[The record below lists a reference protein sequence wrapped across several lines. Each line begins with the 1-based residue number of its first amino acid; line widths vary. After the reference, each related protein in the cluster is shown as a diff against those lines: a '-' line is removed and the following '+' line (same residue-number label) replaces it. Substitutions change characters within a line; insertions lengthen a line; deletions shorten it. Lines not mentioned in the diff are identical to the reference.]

1 MSFQQ
6 EWVGLSDRTEEVQD
20 LVNQVAKVTGSGIFT
35 AEELYERNNWGITTN
50 AALCS
55 ALLKMKE
62 LGYPISHDEILSE
75 RNKRV
80 SSPSGEP
87 GIHEGDI
94 DDTTIV
100 QKKPESIV
108 TRQVL
113 WFINNGD
120 NQEIRLKA
128 KEQRE
133 RALLEL
139 YLEHVELTGETY
151 FPQLQQLLESEWK
164 FGFSGN
170 DEYDD

>member
-1 MSFQQ
+1 MNFQQ
-6 EWVGLSDRTEEVQD
+6 EWVELSDRTEEVQN
-20 LVNQVAKVTGSGIFT
+20 LISQVATVTGSGIFS

-50 AALCS
+50 AALYS
-55 ALLKMKE
+55 ALLKMRE
-62 LGYPISHDEILSE
+62 VGYPISHDEIMIE
-75 RNKRV
+75 RNKRMI
-80 SSPSGEP
+80 SPSGEP
-87 GIHEGDI
+87 GIHEGEI

-100 QKKPESIV
+100 QKRPESIV

-113 WFINNGD
+113 WFMNNGD
-120 NQEIRLKA
+120 SQEIRLRA

-170 DEYDD
+170 DGYDD

>member
-6 EWVGLSDRTEEVQD
+6 EWVGLNERTDEVRD
-20 LVNQVAKVTGSGIFT
+20 LVKQVAKATGSGIFT

-50 AALCS
+50 AALCA

-62 LGYPISHDEILSE
+62 QGYPMTHDEILSE
-75 RNKRV
+75 RNKRQ
-80 SSPSGEP
+80 STPSGDP
-87 GIHEGDI
+87 GVYENDI

-113 WFINNGD
+113 WFMNNGD
-120 NQEIRLKA
+120 TQEIRLRA

-133 RALLEL
+133 KALLEL
-139 YLEHVELTGETY
+139 YLEHVEMTGETY
-151 FPQLQQLLESEWK
+151 FPQLQQLLESEWR